1 MIWQCTEILAVI
13 VECMIVTRML
23 IQYFKFRSEDY
34 RILKWLLLFSLLF
47 ATDMAGTFGIAN
59 ETFLI
64 SSCLLIEIAFS
75 TIFLKGNI
83 FEKILISV
91 INYVLVYFINLP
103 VMSAIS
109 AITGIPMLQLQM
121 SQNVERVVCLFITK
135 ILYFA
140 VTQFIL
146 SFRKKEEYH
155 FNHNEWIMILSAF
168 MITLLIGISMYM
180 ITVGGK
186 TTEYIYVAVT
196 LLISCLDAVIFIFLR
211 KMNRTSQIEK
221 ERDIMEIQLQ
231 RQQDEMQHLQQ
242 QYEEISI
249 LRHDFR
255 NGIDCL
261 CGMIEQGDCSG
272 ALEYA
277 KQFKERKV
285 NTILS
290 QVQCSSTMLNA
301 VVNAKFNDAQSKG
314 IDTSLRLVVQ
324 IPHDLEFDLSIML
337 SNLLD
342 NAIEACEKNPS
353 NAQILLTISEE
364 AGYYRIVVRNTIA
377 ASVLKKN
384 QELKTEKA
392 NKKLHGWGLRSVT
405 DLVSKRN
412 GLIDFYEKEGMFY
425 VDILLP
431 IEENLHLGD

>member
-155 FNHNEWIMILSAF
+155 FSRNEWIMILSAF

-272 ALEYA
+272 ALAYA
-277 KQFKERKV
+277 KRFKERKV

-324 IPHDLEFDLSIML
+324 IPHDLEFDLSIIL

-364 AGYYRIVVRNTIA
+364 AGYYRLVVRNTIA

>member
-47 ATDMAGTFGIAN
+47 ATDMAGTFGMAN

-75 TIFLKGNI
+75 AIFLKGNI

-186 TTEYIYVAVT
+186 TPEYIYVAVT

-242 QYEEISI
+242 QYEEILI

-261 CGMIEQGDCSG
+261 CGMVEQGDCSG

-392 NKKLHGWGLRSVT
+392 DKKLHGWGLRSVT

>member
-140 VTQFIL
+140 LTQFIL

-155 FNHNEWIMILSAF
+155 FSRNEWIMILSAF

-272 ALEYA
+272 ALAYA
-277 KQFKERKV
+277 KRFKERKV

-364 AGYYRIVVRNTIA
+364 AGYYRLVVRNTIA

>member
-155 FNHNEWIMILSAF
+155 FSRNEWIMILSAF

-272 ALEYA
+272 ALAYA
-277 KQFKERKV
+277 KRFKERKV

-364 AGYYRIVVRNTIA
+364 AGYYRLVVRNTIA

-405 DLVSKRN
+405 DLVSNRN

>member
-155 FNHNEWIMILSAF
+155 FSRNEWIMILSAF

-249 LRHDFR
+249 LCHDFR

-272 ALEYA
+272 ALAYA
-277 KQFKERKV
+277 KRFKERKV

-364 AGYYRIVVRNTIA
+364 AGYYRLVVRNTIA

>member
-23 IQYFKFRSEDY
+23 IQYFKFRSENHC
-34 RILKWLLLFSLLF
+34 ILKWLLLFSLLF
-47 ATDMAGTFGIAN
+47 ATDMTGTFGVAN

-64 SSCLLIEIAFS
+64 SSCLLIEIVFS
-75 TIFLKGNI
+75 AVFLKGSI

-91 INYVLVYFINLP
+91 INYVLVYFVNLP
-103 VMSAIS
+103 VMAAVG

-121 SQNVERVVCLFITK
+121 SRNAERVICLFLTK

-155 FNHNEWIMILSAF
+155 FSRNEWIMILSAF

-324 IPHDLEFDLSIML
+324 IPHDLEFDLSIIL

-364 AGYYRIVVRNTIA
+364 AGYYRLVVRNTITS
-377 ASVLKKN
+377 SVLKKI
-384 QELKTEKA
+384 
-392 NKKLHGWGLRSVT
+392 
-405 DLVSKRN
+405 RN
-412 GLIDFYEKEGMFY
+412 
-425 VDILLP
+425 
-431 IEENLHLGD
+431 

>member
-47 ATDMAGTFGIAN
+47 ATDMAGTFGMAN

-75 TIFLKGNI
+75 AIFLKGNI

-155 FNHNEWIMILSAF
+155 FSRNEWIMILSAF

-242 QYEEISI
+242 QYEEILI

-261 CGMIEQGDCSG
+261 CGMVEQGDCSG

-392 NKKLHGWGLRSVT
+392 DKKLHGWGLRSVT

>member
-13 VECMIVTRML
+13 VECMIITRML

-47 ATDMAGTFGIAN
+47 ATDMAGTFGMAN

-75 TIFLKGNI
+75 AIFLKGNI

-155 FNHNEWIMILSAF
+155 FNRNEWIMILSAF

-242 QYEEISI
+242 QYEEILI

-261 CGMIEQGDCSG
+261 CGMVEQGDCSG

>member
-75 TIFLKGNI
+75 AIFLKGNI

-155 FNHNEWIMILSAF
+155 FSRNEWIMILSAF

-272 ALEYA
+272 ALAYA
-277 KQFKERKV
+277 KRFKERKV

>member
-155 FNHNEWIMILSAF
+155 FSRNEWIMILSAF

-272 ALEYA
+272 ALAYA
-277 KQFKERKV
+277 KRFKERKV

-364 AGYYRIVVRNTIA
+364 AGYYRLVVRNTIV

>member
-47 ATDMAGTFGIAN
+47 ATDMAGTFGMAN

-75 TIFLKGNI
+75 AIFLKGNI

-186 TTEYIYVAVT
+186 TTEYINVAVT

-242 QYEEISI
+242 QYEEILI

-261 CGMIEQGDCSG
+261 CGMVEQGDCSG

-392 NKKLHGWGLRSVT
+392 DKKLHGWGLRSVT

>member
-140 VTQFIL
+140 VMQFIL

-155 FNHNEWIMILSAF
+155 FSRNEWIMILSAF

-272 ALEYA
+272 ALAYA
-277 KQFKERKV
+277 KRFKERKV

-364 AGYYRIVVRNTIA
+364 AGYYRLVVRNTIA

>member
-47 ATDMAGTFGIAN
+47 ATDMAGTFGMAN

-75 TIFLKGNI
+75 AIFLKGNI

-155 FNHNEWIMILSAF
+155 FNRNEWIMILSAF

-242 QYEEISI
+242 QYEEILI

-261 CGMIEQGDCSG
+261 CGMVEQGDCSG

-324 IPHDLEFDLSIML
+324 IPHDLEFDLRIML

-392 NKKLHGWGLRSVT
+392 DKKLHGWGLRSVT

>member
-23 IQYFKFRSEDY
+23 IQYFKFRSDNC

-47 ATDMAGTFGIAN
+47 ATDMAGTFGMAN

-75 TIFLKGNI
+75 AIFLKGNI

-155 FNHNEWIMILSAF
+155 FSRNEWIMILSAF

-272 ALEYA
+272 ALAYA
-277 KQFKERKV
+277 KRFKERKV

-342 NAIEACEKNPS
+342 NAIEVCEKNPS

>member
-23 IQYFKFRSEDY
+23 IQYFKFRSDNC

-47 ATDMAGTFGIAN
+47 ATDMAGTFGMAN

-75 TIFLKGNI
+75 AIFLKGNI

-155 FNHNEWIMILSAF
+155 FSRNEWIMILSAF

-272 ALEYA
+272 ALAYA

-314 IDTSLRLVVQ
+314 IATSLRLVVQ

>member
-155 FNHNEWIMILSAF
+155 FSRNEWIMILSAF

-272 ALEYA
+272 ALAYA
-277 KQFKERKV
+277 KRFKERKV

-364 AGYYRIVVRNTIA
+364 AGYYRLVVRNTIA

-392 NKKLHGWGLRSVT
+392 NKKLHGSGLRSVT

>member
-23 IQYFKFRSEDY
+23 IQYFKFRSDNC

-47 ATDMAGTFGIAN
+47 ATDMAGTFGMAN

-75 TIFLKGNI
+75 AIFLKGNI

-91 INYVLVYFINLP
+91 INYVLIYFINLP

-155 FNHNEWIMILSAF
+155 FSRNEWIMILSAF

-272 ALEYA
+272 ALAYA
-277 KQFKERKV
+277 KRFKERKV

>member
-23 IQYFKFRSEDY
+23 IQYFKFRSDNC

-47 ATDMAGTFGIAN
+47 ATDMAGTFGMAN

-75 TIFLKGNI
+75 AIFLKGNI

-155 FNHNEWIMILSAF
+155 FSRNEWIMILSAF
-168 MITLLIGISMYM
+168 MITFLIGISMYM

-272 ALEYA
+272 ALAYA
-277 KQFKERKV
+277 KRFKERKV

>member
-155 FNHNEWIMILSAF
+155 FSRNEWIMILSAF

-272 ALEYA
+272 ALAYA
-277 KQFKERKV
+277 KRFKERKV

-353 NAQILLTISEE
+353 NVQILLTISEE
-364 AGYYRIVVRNTIA
+364 AGYYRLVVRNTIA

>member
-23 IQYFKFRSEDY
+23 IQYFKFRSDNC

-47 ATDMAGTFGIAN
+47 ATDMAGTFGMAN

-75 TIFLKGNI
+75 AIFLKGNI

-155 FNHNEWIMILSAF
+155 FSRNEWIMILSAF
-168 MITLLIGISMYM
+168 MITLLIGMSMYM

-272 ALEYA
+272 ALAYA
-277 KQFKERKV
+277 KRFKERKV

>member
-23 IQYFKFRSEDY
+23 IQYFKFRSDNC

-47 ATDMAGTFGIAN
+47 ATDMAGTFGMAN

-75 TIFLKGNI
+75 AIFLKGNI

-155 FNHNEWIMILSAF
+155 FSRNEWIMILSAF

-272 ALEYA
+272 ALAYA
-277 KQFKERKV
+277 KRFKERKV

>member
-64 SSCLLIEIAFS
+64 SSCLLIEIALS

-155 FNHNEWIMILSAF
+155 FSRNEWIMILSAF

-272 ALEYA
+272 ALAYA
-277 KQFKERKV
+277 KRFKERKV

-314 IDTSLRLVVQ
+314 IATSLRLVVQ

-377 ASVLKKN
+377 VSVLKKN

>member
-155 FNHNEWIMILSAF
+155 FSRNEWIMILSAF

-221 ERDIMEIQLQ
+221 ERDIMEIQLRQ
-231 RQQDEMQHLQQ
+231 RQDEMQHLQQ

-272 ALEYA
+272 ALAYA
-277 KQFKERKV
+277 KRFKERKV

-364 AGYYRIVVRNTIA
+364 AGYYRLVVRNTIA

-392 NKKLHGWGLRSVT
+392 NKKPHGWGLRSVT

>member
-23 IQYFKFRSEDY
+23 IQYFKFRSDNC

-155 FNHNEWIMILSAF
+155 FSRNEWIMILSAF

-272 ALEYA
+272 ALAYA
-277 KQFKERKV
+277 KRFKERKV

-364 AGYYRIVVRNTIA
+364 AGYYRLVVRNTIA

>member
-23 IQYFKFRSEDY
+23 IQYFKFRSDNC

-47 ATDMAGTFGIAN
+47 ATDMAGTFGMAN

-75 TIFLKGNI
+75 AIFLKGNI

-155 FNHNEWIMILSAF
+155 FSHNEWIMILSAF

-272 ALEYA
+272 ALAYA
-277 KQFKERKV
+277 KRFKERKV

>member
-23 IQYFKFRSEDY
+23 IQYFKY

-59 ETFLI
+59 EIFLI

-109 AITGIPMLQLQM
+109 AITDISMLQLRD
-121 SQNVERVVCLFITK
+121 SQNVERIACLFLTK
-135 ILYFA
+135 LLFFA
-140 VTQFIL
+140 STQFIL

-155 FNHNEWIMILSAF
+155 FKRNEWIIILSAF
-168 MITLLIGISMYM
+168 LFTLFIGFAIHLVIVNDYF
-180 ITVGGK
+180 TA
-186 TTEYIYVAVT
+186 YVYLAIA
-196 LLISCLDAVIFIFLR
+196 LLLSGLDVVIFIFLR

>member
-23 IQYFKFRSEDY
+23 IQYFKFRSENHC
-34 RILKWLLLFSLLF
+34 ILKWLLLFSLLF
-47 ATDMAGTFGIAN
+47 ATDMTGTFGVAN

-64 SSCLLIEIAFS
+64 SSCLLIEIVFS
-75 TIFLKGNI
+75 AVFLKGSI

-91 INYVLVYFINLP
+91 INYVLVYFVNLP
-103 VMSAIS
+103 VMAAVG

-121 SQNVERVVCLFITK
+121 SRNAERVICLFLTK

-155 FNHNEWIMILSAF
+155 FSRNEWIMILSAF

-324 IPHDLEFDLSIML
+324 IPHDLEFDLSIIL

-364 AGYYRIVVRNTIA
+364 AGYYRLVVRNTITS
-377 ASVLKKN
+377 SVLKKN
-384 QELKTEKA
+384 QELTTRKA

-412 GLIDFYEKEGMFY
+412 GWIDFYEKDGMFY

-431 IEENLHLGD
+431 REENLHLGD

>member
-64 SSCLLIEIAFS
+64 SSCLLSEIAFS

-155 FNHNEWIMILSAF
+155 FSRNEWIMILSAF

-272 ALEYA
+272 ALAYA
-277 KQFKERKV
+277 KRFKERKV

-364 AGYYRIVVRNTIA
+364 AGYYRLVVRNTIA

>member
-155 FNHNEWIMILSAF
+155 FSHNEWIMILSAF

-272 ALEYA
+272 ALAYA
-277 KQFKERKV
+277 KRFKERKV

-364 AGYYRIVVRNTIA
+364 AGYYRLVVRNTIA

>member
-23 IQYFKFRSEDY
+23 IQYFKFRSDNC

-47 ATDMAGTFGIAN
+47 ATDMAGTFGMAN

-75 TIFLKGNI
+75 AIFLKGNI

-155 FNHNEWIMILSAF
+155 FSRNEWIMILSAF

-272 ALEYA
+272 ALAYA
-277 KQFKERKV
+277 KRFKERKV

-392 NKKLHGWGLRSVT
+392 DKKLHGWGLRSVT

>member
-155 FNHNEWIMILSAF
+155 FSRNEWIMILSAF

-272 ALEYA
+272 ALAYA
-277 KQFKERKV
+277 KRFKERKV

-364 AGYYRIVVRNTIA
+364 AGYYRLVVRNTIA

-405 DLVSKRN
+405 EIVSKRK
-412 GLIDFYEKEGMFY
+412 G
-425 VDILLP
+425 
-431 IEENLHLGD
+431 

>member
-23 IQYFKFRSEDY
+23 IQYFKY

-59 ETFLI
+59 EIFLI

-109 AITGIPMLQLQM
+109 AITDISMLQLRD
-121 SQNVERVVCLFITK
+121 SQNVERIACLFLTK
-135 ILYFA
+135 LLFFA
-140 VTQFIL
+140 STQFIL

-155 FNHNEWIMILSAF
+155 FKRNEWIIILSAF
-168 MITLLIGISMYM
+168 LFTLFIGFAIHLVIVNDYF
-180 ITVGGK
+180 TA
-186 TTEYIYVAVT
+186 YVYLAIA
-196 LLISCLDAVIFIFLR
+196 LLLSGLDVVIFIFLR

-301 VVNAKFNDAQSKG
+301 VVNAKLNDAQSKG

-342 NAIEACEKNPS
+342 NAIEACGKIGGHKVIDIKLNVQQGYQFISISNPTNEENDNLETTKDDKIHHGFGINNIR
-353 NAQILLTISEE
+353 NAVNRHNGTIDINN
-364 AGYYRIVVRNTIA
+364 G
-377 ASVLKKN
+377 
-384 QELKTEKA
+384 
-392 NKKLHGWGLRSVT
+392 
-405 DLVSKRN
+405 N
-412 GLIDFYEKEGMFY
+412 GLFCLNITLK
-425 VDILLP
+425 L
-431 IEENLHLGD
+431 